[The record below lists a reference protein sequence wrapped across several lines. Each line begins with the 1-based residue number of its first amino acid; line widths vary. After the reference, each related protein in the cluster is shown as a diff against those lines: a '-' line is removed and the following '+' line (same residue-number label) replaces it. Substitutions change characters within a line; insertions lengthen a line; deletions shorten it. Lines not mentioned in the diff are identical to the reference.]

1 MSRVCKLSSKP
12 MNNGLTSGQ
21 EITKLFNS
29 QLTEVADGYSCHF
42 VKGHIDRTTGKNS
55 SPCIVISK
63 GHKGLDF
70 QETLP
75 FQKALSQMGI
85 VSSKYGFSGKSIGD
99 CFCDEN
105 GNFVI
110 RLKDA
115 DMALASLRRN
125 SFALALSNIAI
136 KESEFCRACGFNG
149 VKIKGVP
156 SVINRVNFQEAAFC
170 NIR

>member
-1 MSRVCKLSSKP
+1 MSRVCKIPSIA

-21 EITKLFNS
+21 EITKLFSS
-29 QLTEVADGYSCHF
+29 QLAEVADGYSCRF
-42 VKGHIDRTTGKNS
+42 VKGHIDSITGKIS
-55 SPCIVISK
+55 SPCLVISK
-63 GHKGLDF
+63 GHKGLNF

-85 VSSKYGFSGKSIGD
+85 ISSKYGFSGKSIGD

-125 SFALALSNIAI
+125 SFALALGNITV
-136 KESEFCRACGFNG
+136 KESEFCRACGFKDG
-149 VKIKGVP
+149 KIKGLPFVDR
-156 SVINRVNFQEAAFC
+156 INFQEAAFRC
-170 NIR
+170 NMR